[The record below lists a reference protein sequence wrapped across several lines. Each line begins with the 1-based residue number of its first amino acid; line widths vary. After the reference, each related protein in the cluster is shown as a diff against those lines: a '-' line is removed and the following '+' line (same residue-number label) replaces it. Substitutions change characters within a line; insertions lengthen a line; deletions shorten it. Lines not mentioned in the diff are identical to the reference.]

1 LIKYVM
7 SCVFV
12 ASSIYL
18 TTAEGSAASKR
29 FDMDR
34 CAYVSCFRLPLAK
47 RYGYSRQ
54 GGPTDSAK
62 KLRRNRLTEDAVSRL
77 QDKIAREQ
85 SKRRKTSE
93 RDRNHYSYS
102 ETNPY
107 AYSPFRG
114 IDCRKGRLLVQGQ
127 GFYRV
132 NPLECQ
138 GRIFTYLAREKGK
151 MVRVTVDSRY
161 GKIIG
166 TRPF

>member
-1 LIKYVM
+1 MTCAL
-7 SCVFV
+7 V
-12 ASSIYL
+12 ASSIHL
-18 TTAEGSAASKR
+18 TTTEGIAASKR

-34 CAYVSCFRLPLAK
+34 CAYASCFRLPMAK
-47 RYGYSRQ
+47 RYGYSYQ

-85 SKRRKTSE
+85 SKRRTTSE

-102 ETNPY
+102 EINPF

-138 GRIFTYLAREKGK
+138 GRIFTYLARENGK

-161 GKIIG
+161 GRIIG